1 MEECASQRTKQA
13 SELVSDRANRQVNE
27 AERASERTTSERASE
42 RLNTR
47 TNERI
52 KRANERM
59 HECTHEP
66 TCDWA
71 NLASE
76 PSERSEATKAA
87 VESGR
92 SSGRAERRAKNTG
105 RWQRCLPLGAE
116 LTPEPSHRSCAKG
129 AEMSQL
135 KTDEQDGAAEATR
148 PMGWVR
154 EGKRCAHPKRHRPGG
169 GRLRR
174 ARPVFFLAH
183 RDARYFTPR

>member
-1 MEECASQRTKQA
+1 
-13 SELVSDRANRQVNE
+13 
-27 AERASERTTSERASE
+27 
-42 RLNTR
+42 
-47 TNERI
+47 
-52 KRANERM
+52 M

-105 RWQRCLPLGAE
+105 RWQRCLPVGAE

-169 GRLRR
+169 GAPPAGAPGLLFGTKRCTLFHTNKGTRG
-174 ARPVFFLAH
+174 LT
-183 RDARYFTPR
+183 TPLGGFKSTTKPSTLKKSSQNNQF